1 MERKKLLHE
10 KLFIFPDRHSMKRI
24 YRIIVMLYLD
34 RDKDE
39 CILSVCLVANK
50 INLSYDIWWHFKS
63 SYMRDRFEE
72 VTFDENIWK
81 RVFFFNHIQ
90 MKIKTICF
98 ERTFEHIIDENINN
112 SILLIWIKENYKH
125 LKKTNIVK
133 IGSVQHLIL
142 SVNHRFCHLVLM
154 FFQSIN
160 YKVHASIDGQYYI
173 IHRLKPFGTGLSW
186 YWLCT
191 QPYSHHM

>member
-1 MERKKLLHE
+1 MKSYLFSQIVTAWSEFIALL
-10 KLFIFPDRHSMKRI
+10 SC
-24 YRIIVMLYLD
+24 Y
-34 RDKDE
+34 
-39 CILSVCLVANK
+39 
-50 INLSYDIWWHFKS
+50 IWTETKMNVFSPYAWWQIKS
-63 SYMRDRFEE
+63 IW
-72 VTFDENIWK
+72 VTTFDDILNHHTCATDLK
-81 RVFFFNHIQ
+81 RSHLMKTFEKEFFFFNHIQ